1 MWKKIIKTLFKS
13 TKAATQSA
21 GKSMDF
27 IDDVLEKEYIATAV
41 DNMKTSSCKIIEKAG
56 MVYQQTLDTV
66 EKNVDLDKLKDVGD
80 KIVAKGKEVTAEL
93 SDKMEESSSTI
104 KNVFDEGEQFVKDV
118 MGDSGNEDQEEE

>member
-27 IDDVLEKEYIATAV
+27 IDEVLEKEYIVNAV
-41 DNMKTSSCKIIEKAG
+41 DNLKTSSGKIVEKAG
-56 MVYQQTLDTV
+56 MVYQQTMDTV
-66 EKNVDLDKLKDVGD
+66 EKNVDLEKLKDVGD
-80 KIVAKGKEVTAEL
+80 KIVSKGKEVTTEL

-104 KNVFDEGEQFVKDV
+104 KNVFDQGEKFVKDV
-118 MGDSGNEDQEEE
+118 MGDNSDSDSEEE

>member
-27 IDDVLEKEYIATAV
+27 IDEVLEKEYIATAV
-41 DNMKTSSCKIIEKAG
+41 DNLKTSSGKIVEKAG

-66 EKNVDLDKLKDVGD
+66 EKNVDIEKLKDVSD
-80 KIVAKGKEVTAEL
+80 KIVSKGKEVTADL
-93 SDKMEESSSTI
+93 SSKMEESTSTI
-104 KNVFDEGEQFVKDV
+104 KNVFDEGEKFVKDV
-118 MGDSGNEDQEEE
+118 IGDKEEE